1 MWVEI
6 DMYEPDGL
14 REITDSTDVPI
25 TSGENLL
32 GITDYRPYFD
42 IMTSG

>member
-1 MWVEI
+1 MMWVEPS
-6 DMYEPDGL
+6 MYEPDGL

-32 GITDYRPYFD
+32 GITDYEALF
-42 IMTSG
+42 